1 MAISICFSLLLI
13 FLSQFPSSHAEPF
26 IGVNYGQVADNLPP
40 PSETAKLLQTTSIQK
55 VRLYGADP
63 AIIKALAG
71 TGVGIVIGAANGDL
85 PSLAADPNAA
95 SQWISA
101 NVLPFYPA
109 SKIIL
114 ITVGNEV
121 LLSTDPNLANQ
132 LLPAMQN
139 VQKAL
144 EAASLGGKIKVST
157 VHAMSVLGVSEP
169 PSSGSFASGYQAGLK
184 GVLQFLSDT
193 GSLFAVNPYPFFAY
207 QSDPRPE
214 TLAFCLFQPNAG
226 RPDHNTG
233 ITYMN
238 MFDAQVD
245 AVHSALKSMGFE
257 KVEIVVAETGWA
269 SRGDPNEVGPSVD
282 NAKAYNGNLIAH
294 LRSMVGTPLMP
305 GKSVDTYIFALY
317 DENLKTGPSS
327 ERAFGLFKTDHSM
340 AYDVGLAK
348 SSTGSSSSNS
358 SSQTPSGKV
367 TSTGWCVPKKGATDE
382 QLQSSIDWACGQ
394 GIDCGPIQP
403 GGACFEPNNVASHA
417 AFAMNMYFQKSPKR
431 TTDCDFSQTA
441 TITSQNPSYNSCVYP
456 GGGGGG
462 AGSAGVMN
470 KYVNSDKLE
479 SKKNGA
485 VEPKVYSSLS
495 FLIIIMSLILHVY
508 VMGR

>member
-1 MAISICFSLLLI
+1 MALSISISISISLLLI
-13 FLSQFPSSHAEPF
+13 FLSHFPSSHAEPF

-40 PSETAKLLQTTSIQK
+40 PSETAKLLQSTSIQK

-71 TGVGIVIGAANGDL
+71 TGVGIVIGAANGDV
-85 PSLAADPNAA
+85 PSLASDPNAA
-95 SQWISA
+95 TQWINS

-114 ITVGNEV
+114 ITVGNEI
-121 LLSTDPNLANQ
+121 LMSNDPNLVNQ

-144 EAASLGGKIKVST
+144 EAVSLGGKIKVST
-157 VHAMSVLGVSEP
+157 VHSMTVLGSSDP
-169 PSSGSFASGYQAGLK
+169 PSTGSFAAGYQTGLK
-184 GVLQFLSDT
+184 GILQFLSDT
-193 GSLFAVNPYPFFAY
+193 GSPFAINPYPFFAY

-214 TLAFCLFQPNAG
+214 TLSFCLFQPNAG
-226 RPDHNTG
+226 RVDSKTG
-233 ITYMN
+233 IKYTN

-269 SRGDPNEVGPSVD
+269 SRGDANEVGASVD

-305 GKSVDTYIFALY
+305 GKPVDTYLFALY
-317 DENLKTGPSS
+317 DENLKPGPSS
-327 ERAFGLFKTDHSM
+327 ERAFGLFKTDLSM
-340 AYDVGLAK
+340 VYDVGLAK
-348 SSTGSSSSNS
+348 SSS

-367 TSTGWCVPKKGATDE
+367 TSSGWCVPKKGATNE
-382 QLQSSIDWACGQ
+382 ELQASLDWACGQ
-394 GIDCGPIQP
+394 GIDCGTIQP

-417 AFAMNMYFQKSPKR
+417 AYAMNMYYQKSPKQP
-431 TTDCDFSQTA
+431 TDCDFSKTA
-441 TITSQNPSYNSCVYP
+441 TVTSQNPSYNSCVYP
-456 GGGGGG
+456 GGGGGA
-462 AGSAGVMN
+462 AGSKAVMN
-470 KYVNSDKLE
+470 KYVSSDKVE
-479 SKKNGA
+479 KKNGA
-485 VEPKVYSSLS
+485 IEPNVSSSLS
-495 FLIIIMSLILHVY
+495 FLLIFLSLIFHV
-508 VMGR
+508 

>member
-13 FLSQFPSSHAEPF
+13 VLSQFPSSHAEPF

-40 PSETAKLLQTTSIQK
+40 PSETAKLIQSTSIQK

-71 TGVGIVIGAANGDL
+71 TGVGIVIGTANGDL

-95 SQWISA
+95 SQWISS

-121 LLSTDPNLANQ
+121 LLSKDPNLVSQ

-144 EAASLGGKIKVST
+144 EAVSLGGKIKVST
-157 VHAMSVLGVSEP
+157 VHAMSVLGSSEP

-184 GVLQFLSDT
+184 DILQFLSDT
-193 GSLFAVNPYPFFAY
+193 GSPFAINPYPFFAY

-305 GKSVDTYIFALY
+305 GKPVDTYIFALY
-317 DENLKTGPSS
+317 DENLKSGPSS

-348 SSTGSSSSNS
+348 SSGSSSSNS
-358 SSQTPSGKV
+358 SSQTPSGKA
-367 TSTGWCVPKKGATDE
+367 STGWCVSKKDATDE

-417 AFAMNMYFQKSPKR
+417 AFAMNMYYQKSPKR
-431 TTDCDFSQTA
+431 PTDCDFSQTA

-456 GGGGGG
+456 GGGGG

-470 KYVNSDKLE
+470 KYVNSDKIE

-485 VEPKVYSSLS
+485 VESKVYSSLS
-495 FLIIIMSLILHVY
+495 FLLIVVSLIVHVN
-508 VMGR
+508 M

>member
-13 FLSQFPSSHAEPF
+13 VLFQFPSSHAEPF

-40 PSETAKLLQTTSIQK
+40 PSETAKLIQSTSIQK

-71 TGVGIVIGAANGDL
+71 TGVGIVIGTANGDL

-95 SQWISA
+95 SQWISS

-121 LLSTDPNLANQ
+121 LLSKDPNLVSQ

-144 EAASLGGKIKVST
+144 EAVSLGGKIKVST
-157 VHAMSVLGVSEP
+157 VHAMSVLGSSEP

-184 GVLQFLSDT
+184 DILQFLSDT
-193 GSLFAVNPYPFFAY
+193 GSPFAINPYPFFAY

-294 LRSMVGTPLMP
+294 LRSM
-305 GKSVDTYIFALY
+305 
-317 DENLKTGPSS
+317 
-327 ERAFGLFKTDHSM
+327 
-340 AYDVGLAK
+340 
-348 SSTGSSSSNS
+348 
-358 SSQTPSGKV
+358 TPSGKA
-367 TSTGWCVPKKGATDE
+367 STGWCVSKKDATDE

-394 GIDCGPIQP
+394 GIDCGAIQP

-417 AFAMNMYFQKSPKR
+417 AFAMNMYYQKSPKR
-431 TTDCDFSQTA
+431 PTDCDFSQTA

-456 GGGGGG
+456 GGVGG

-470 KYVNSDKLE
+470 KYVNSDKIE

-485 VEPKVYSSLS
+485 VESKVYSSLS
-495 FLIIIMSLILHVY
+495 FLLIVVSLIVHVN
-508 VMGR
+508 M

>member
-1 MAISICFSLLLI
+1 MTLSISLSLLLI
-13 FLSQFPSSHAEPF
+13 LLPLFPSSRAEPF

-40 PSETAKLLQTTSIQK
+40 PPETAKLLQTTTIQN

-63 AIIKALAG
+63 TIIKALAG
-71 TGVGIVIGAANGDL
+71 TNIGIIIGVANGDL
-85 PSLAADPNAA
+85 PPLAADANAA
-95 SQWISA
+95 SQWLNT

-121 LLSTDPNLANQ
+121 LLSKDPNLVNA

-144 EAASLGGKIKVST
+144 ETVSLGGKIKVST
-157 VHAMSVLGVSEP
+157 VHAMSVLGSSEP
-169 PSSGSFASGYQAGLK
+169 PSSGSFAAGYQAGLK
-184 GVLQFLSDT
+184 GVVQFLSDN
-193 GSLFAVNPYPFFAY
+193 GSPFAINPYPFFAY

-214 TLAFCLFQPNAG
+214 TLAFCLFQPNSG
-226 RPDHNTG
+226 RHDGNTG

-257 KVEIVVAETGWA
+257 NVEIIVAETGWA

-317 DENLKTGPSS
+317 DENLKPGPSS

-340 AYDVGLAK
+340 VYDIGLTK
-348 SSTGSSSSNS
+348 SSGSNS
-358 SSQTPSGKV
+358 NGSSQTPSGKV

-394 GIDCGPIQP
+394 GIDCGAIQP
-403 GGACFEPNNVASHA
+403 GGVCFEPNNVASHA

-456 GGGGGG
+456 GGGGG
-462 AGSAGVMN
+462 AGSTGLMN

-485 VEPKVYSSLS
+485 FDPKVCFSLS
-495 FLIIIMSLILHVY
+495 FLLIVMSMILHVN
-508 VMGR
+508 M

>member
-1 MAISICFSLLLI
+1 MAISISLSLLLI
-13 FLSQFPSSHAEPF
+13 FFSHFPSSHAEPF
-26 IGVNYGQVADNLPP
+26 IGVNYGQVANNLPP
-40 PSETAKLLQTTSIQK
+40 PSETAKLLQSTSIQK

-71 TGVGIVIGAANGDL
+71 TGVGIVIGAANGDV

-95 SQWISA
+95 TQWINS

-121 LLSTDPNLANQ
+121 LMSNDPNLVNQ

-144 EAASLGGKIKVST
+144 ETVSLGGKIKVST
-157 VHAMSVLGVSEP
+157 VHAMTVLGNSEP
-169 PSSGSFASGYQAGLK
+169 PSSGSFASVYQTGLK
-184 GVLQFLSDT
+184 GILQFLSDT
-193 GSLFAVNPYPFFAY
+193 GSPFAINPYPFFAY

-214 TLAFCLFQPNAG
+214 TLAFCLFQPNPG
-226 RPDHNTG
+226 RPDVNTG
-233 ITYMN
+233 IKYMN

-269 SRGDPNEVGPSVD
+269 SRGDTNEVGPSVD

-317 DENLKTGPSS
+317 DENLKPGPSS
-327 ERAFGLFKTDHSM
+327 ERAFGLFKTDLSM

-348 SSTGSSSSNS
+348 SSGSSSGNS

-382 QLQSSIDWACGQ
+382 QLQASLDWACGQ

-417 AFAMNMYFQKSPKR
+417 AFAMNMYFQKSPKNPA
-431 TTDCDFSQTA
+431 DCDFSQTA

-456 GGGGGG
+456 GGG
-462 AGSAGVMN
+462 AGSVGVMN

-479 SKKNGA
+479 RKTNGA
-485 VEPKVYSSLS
+485 VEPKVSFSLS
-495 FLIIIMSLILHVY
+495 FLLIFMFLILHVD
-508 VMGR
+508 M

>member
-1 MAISICFSLLLI
+1 MAISIYFSLLLI
-13 FLSQFPSSHAEPF
+13 FLSQLPSSHAEPF

-40 PSETAKLLQTTSIQK
+40 PSETAKLIQSTSIQK

-71 TGVGIVIGAANGDL
+71 TGVGIVIGTANGDL
-85 PSLAADPNAA
+85 SSLAADPNAA
-95 SQWISA
+95 SQWISS

-121 LLSTDPNLANQ
+121 LLSKDPNLVSQ

-157 VHAMSVLGVSEP
+157 VHAMSVLGSSEP

-184 GVLQFLSDT
+184 GILQFLSDT
-193 GSLFAVNPYPFFAY
+193 GSPFAINPYPFFAY

-226 RPDHNTG
+226 RPDSNTG

-327 ERAFGLFKTDHSM
+327 ERAFGLFKIDHSM

-348 SSTGSSSSNS
+348 SSGSSSNS
-358 SSQTPSGKV
+358 SSQTPSGKA
-367 TSTGWCVPKKGATDE
+367 STGWCVSKKDATDE

-394 GIDCGPIQP
+394 GIDCGAIQP

-417 AFAMNMYFQKSPKR
+417 AFAMNMYYQKSPKR
-431 TTDCDFSQTA
+431 PTDCDFSQTA

-456 GGGGGG
+456 GGGGG
-462 AGSAGVMN
+462 AGSTGVMN
-470 KYVNSDKLE
+470 KYVNSNKIE

-485 VEPKVYSSLS
+485 VESKVYSSLS
-495 FLIIIMSLILHVY
+495 FLLIVMSLILHVD
-508 VMGR
+508 M